1 MYKIR
6 KKNEGVSIT
15 FELRGISAED
25 VSNIWKVF
33 EPCVIISSTEETGT
47 CFYSF
52 KGICAEI
59 RKTKKGNYTVWFGK
73 EDKDVQA

>member
-15 FELRGISAED
+15 FELRGISPED
-25 VSNIWKVF
+25 VRDIWEVL
-33 EPCVIISSTEETGT
+33 EPCVIIATTGETGT

-52 KGICAEI
+52 KGICAEV

-73 EDKDVQA
+73 EDKDV